1 MISLDMQS
9 FPEAFL
15 VLSLLIP
22 YLISSNPKG
31 LLSCS
36 KLIFFLQSFHNVL
49 RLFDVISNFLF
60 TASETMRD
68 YYL

>member
-36 KLIFFLQSFHNVL
+36 KLIFFLQSF
-49 RLFDVISNFLF
+49 S
-60 TASETMRD
+60 
-68 YYL
+68 